1 MYKEK
6 SFKNVQNLNPNERKT
21 NLFIKKVY
29 DMNLVSFKKIFSFRT
44 KSLIIFWLKL
54 LKLCNAAK

>member
-21 NLFIKKVY
+21 NLFIKIVY

-44 KSLIIFWLKL
+44 FRLAKIFKAL
-54 LKLCNAAK
+54 